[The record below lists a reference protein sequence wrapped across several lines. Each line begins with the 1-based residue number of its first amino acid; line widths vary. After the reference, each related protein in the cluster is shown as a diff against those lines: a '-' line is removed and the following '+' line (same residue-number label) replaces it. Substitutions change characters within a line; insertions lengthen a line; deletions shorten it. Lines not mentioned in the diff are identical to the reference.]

1 MGEDDVGVGDGGV
14 VSGGVVSGGV
24 GRHTLG
30 GAVGGVDGS
39 GVNWAPPSP
48 PGRHRARS
56 TLVALT
62 AFALATVTGVAI
74 GHAVWQPSQHVSA
87 ESFRNGLPPSGPGS
101 GPGSGG
107 SSSTASGLDVAAVAS
122 AVAPGMV
129 NINTTLG
136 YQGGAAAGSGMV
148 ITSSGVVLTNNHVIS
163 GATSISAT
171 DVGNGRTYSAT
182 VVGYD
187 ATHDVAV
194 LQLQNASGL
203 ATVPIGDSSTVTVGD
218 AVVGIGN
225 AGGRGGTPSTAP
237 GAVTAL
243 HQSITASDQS
253 SGTSERLTGLIET
266 DANIQ
271 PGDSGGP
278 LVDASGKVIGMDTAG
293 SAGTSFDPAANQAY
307 AIPIN
312 QAVSIAGQIRAGNAS
327 SDVHIG
333 ATGLLGVQVASSGHQ
348 NAANGGFGSQGP
360 PAASGATVVGV
371 VPGSPADTAG
381 LGVGSVITSVGG
393 EPVSSANS
401 LRAAMT
407 GRHPGDRVQVEWVG
421 GSGQPGSAT
430 VQLAAGPPQ

>member
-1 MGEDDVGVGDGGV
+1 VGEDDVGVGDGGV
-14 VSGGVVSGGV
+14 VGGGV

-39 GVNWAPPSP
+39 GVNWAPPGP

-62 AFALATVTGVAI
+62 AVALATVTGVAI

-107 SSSTASGLDVAAVAS
+107 SSSTSSGLDVAAVAS
-122 AVAPGMV
+122 AVDPGMV

-136 YQGGAAAGSGMV
+136 YEGGAAAGSGMV

-171 DVGNGRTYSAT
+171 DVGIGRTYSAT

-194 LQLQNASGL
+194 LQLHNASGL

-333 ATGLLGVQVASSGHQ
+333 ATGLLGVQVASSGNP

-381 LGVGSVITSVGG
+381 LTVGSVITSVGG

-421 GSGQPGSAT
+421 GSGQSGSAT